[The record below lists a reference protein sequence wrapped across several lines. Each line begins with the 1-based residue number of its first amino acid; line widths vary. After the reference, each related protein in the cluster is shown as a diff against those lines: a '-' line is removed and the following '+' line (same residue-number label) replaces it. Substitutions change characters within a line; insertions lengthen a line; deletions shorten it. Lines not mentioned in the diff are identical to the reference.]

1 MAISTECPRHDS
13 SVGFQNSAAQVVDA
27 LHVVSA
33 FALGFAR
40 GLNDTP
46 KIFALLVAANWM
58 GLPSRVSLAAL
69 ALAMLCG
76 GILHSRKLAQ
86 TLGKNITTLNR
97 GQGLAANV
105 VSSTLVIVASL
116 MGSPV
121 STTHVSTGAIFGIG
135 IWQRQISWRVAGG
148 IVLAWVA
155 TLPLGAGI
163 AFVVARAWTA

>member
-1 MAISTECPRHDS
+1 M
-13 SVGFQNSAAQVVDA
+13 
-27 LHVVSA
+27 VSA